1 MLTSSSF
8 GDDARFSH
16 SARQNNLTQYV
27 VNLMRAGMVKFVAFH
42 IDFGAAKVLCEAFR
56 KIKRAGPANIIRP
69 KIIHFGPETIIG
81 FCNVIL
87 LFQFQ
92 NKWHQCF

>member
-8 GDDARFSH
+8 GDDTCFSH
-16 SARQNNLTQYV
+16 SARQNDLPQHI
-27 VNLMRAGMVKFVAFH
+27 VNLMRAGMVEFVAFH
-42 IDFGAAKVLCEAFR
+42 IDFGPAKMICEPFR
-56 KIKRAGPANIIRP
+56 KIKWAGSADIIRP

-81 FCNVIL
+81 FRNVIL